1 MNLEQNLFYFY
12 RLCSSYSIYASL
24 AVKLFI
30 YFLRHVAEKHIVT
43 YEQAKNKLLTIVYV
57 ATNVSKI
64 IGIDQIDRSSG
75 GQS

>member
-1 MNLEQNLFYFY
+1 M
-12 RLCSSYSIYASL
+12 
-24 AVKLFI
+24 
-30 YFLRHVAEKHIVT
+30 AEKHIVICGQVKDT
-43 YEQAKNKLLTIVYV
+43 HPIIVYV